1 MAGRAGDPN
10 RYTVR
15 PTGRAATRLRAAVD
29 HLIGEGIA
37 ANESAAVTL
46 IIVRGLDA
54 YDRELAGT
62 AADRPEST
70 DS

>member
-29 HLIGEGIA
+29 HLVSEGIA
-37 ANESAAVTL
+37 ANESAACVL
-46 IIVRGLDA
+46 LLVRGLDA

-62 AADRPEST
+62 SDRPEST